1 MPAVP
6 ALLVSALVLCVLQI
20 FLKKLAPE
28 RIDVAARLKQ
38 AGEESPTADVR
49 KTELKKTFAERLLR
63 PLLLKISSLAGHLLP
78 VRIMVVLAP
87 KIEKAGLSWKLTAS
101 EFLGIKVLLTV
112 FLPLLLY
119 GGLRSAGIIP
129 PLYLVF
135 VSLIAG
141 WKLPDYYLQQKITG
155 RARQLEKN
163 FPDTLDLLTVS
174 VEAGLGFDGAVAK
187 VAEKS
192 SGIIAGE
199 FRRLLQEIKM
209 GKSRREALKLFGERT
224 AVDDIRSFV
233 SAVVQAEQ
241 LGLGLRKT
249 LRQQSGQ
256 MRLKR
261 RQRVEEQAMKA
272 PVKMLLPLIVF
283 IFPTIF
289 LVLLGPAVIQI
300 MDSLGR

>member
-6 ALLVSALVLCVLQI
+6 ALLVSALVFYVLQT

-38 AGEESPTADVR
+38 AGEENPTADVR

-112 FLPLLLY
+112 SLPLLLY
-119 GGLRSAGIIP
+119 GGLRSAGVIP

-135 VSLIAG
+135 VSLLAG

-174 VEAGLGFDGAVAK
+174 VEAGLGFDGALAK

-192 SGIIAGE
+192 NGIIAGE